1 MASAIGVAIGKTR
14 METDAADARTADVR
28 TAGTINGDGAL
39 LRRIGFWALA
49 ASVINNTIGGGI
61 FALPGTL
68 AKSMG
73 AAAPL
78 AFVLGAVVFIP
89 IALCFSAAGSRVHAT
104 GGPYSY
110 VTAAFGEF
118 PGFVIAAVLW
128 ISNVAADGG
137 IAAALADQA
146 QHVSAVFANPLAR
159 NALIV
164 AVFTVLCVLNAR
176 GVRIGAHAVMAFA
189 TMKLVP
195 LIPLATL
202 GLLYIHPVNL
212 HIAAMPGSTAVGS
225 SMVAVIF
232 AYAGMETALMPSGE
246 VSDPSRVV
254 PRATMTAI
262 ALVVLIYI
270 GLQVVAQGVLGNA
283 LAGNTAP
290 LAATAGAIAP
300 LLFSVFLLVAIVSQ
314 FGFLQNDLL
323 GSSRLLYA
331 LGRDGYLPSPLARI
345 TTNNRVPLIAVVTHA
360 VAACTLGVV
369 GDFGH
374 LVMLSGGAV
383 CMAYVAC
390 CAAAWRLQRRDQ
402 HGEGKPFR
410 LPGGALIPVIG
421 CAGLVLV
428 LSTLQKEE
436 WLAIGYALLALVV
449 IYAIVRLLR
458 GSKGLPTA

>member
-1 MASAIGVAIGKTR
+1 MAANVSEVGSGSGIRV
-14 METDAADARTADVR
+14 DAALIR
-28 TAGTINGDGAL
+28 G
-39 LRRIGFWALA
+39 IGFWALA

-61 FALPGTL
+61 FSLPGTL
-68 AKSMG
+68 AASMG

-78 AFVLGAVVFIP
+78 AFVLGALVFIP
-89 IALCFSAAGSRVHAT
+89 IALCFSAAGSRIHAT

-137 IAAALADQA
+137 IAAGLADQA
-146 QHVSAVFANPLAR
+146 QHLSSIFSQPIARASLVIAVFA
-159 NALIV
+159 
-164 AVFTVLCVLNAR
+164 VLCVLNAR
-176 GVRIGAHAVMAFA
+176 GVRIGARAVMAFA
-189 TMKLVP
+189 TMKLAP
-195 LIPLATL
+195 LILLATL
-202 GLLYIHPVNL
+202 GFLYIHPANL
-212 HIAAMPGSTAVGS
+212 HVAAIPGSTAVGS

-246 VSDPSRVV
+246 VSNPSSVV
-254 PRATMTAI
+254 PKATMTAI

-270 GLQVVAQGVLGNA
+270 GLQVVAQGVLGKS

-300 LLFSVFLLVAIVSQ
+300 MLYSVFLITAIVSQ
-314 FGFLQNDLL
+314 FGYLQNDLL

-345 TTNNRVPLIAVVTHA
+345 TLTSRVPMIAVVTHA
-360 VAACTLGVV
+360 VGACLLAIA

-374 LVMLSGGAV
+374 LILLSGGAV
-383 CMAYVAC
+383 CLAYVAC
-390 CAAAWRLQRRDQ
+390 CAAAWRLQQKNQR
-402 HGEGKPFR
+402 GEGAPFQ
-410 LPGGALIPVIG
+410 LPGGPLIPLIG

-428 LSTLQKEE
+428 LSTLQKNE
-436 WLAIGYALLALVV
+436 WLAIGYALLALMA
-449 IYAIVRLLR
+449 IYGFVRWRR
-458 GSKGLPTA
+458 GSRAVS

>member
-1 MASAIGVAIGKTR
+1 MA
-14 METDAADARTADVR
+14 TDASEIRIVHPV
-28 TAGTINGDGAL
+28 NGDAAL
-39 LRRIGFWALA
+39 LRGIGFWALT

-68 AKSMG
+68 ATSMG

-78 AFVLGAVVFIP
+78 AFVLGALVFIP
-89 IALCFSAAGSRVHAT
+89 IALCFSAAGSRIHAT

-146 QHVSAVFANPLAR
+146 QHLSPIFTEPMAR
-159 NALIV
+159 ASLVI
-164 AVFTVLCVLNAR
+164 AVFTLLCVLNAR
-176 GVRIGAHAVMAFA
+176 GVRIGARAVMAFA
-189 TMKLVP
+189 GVKLLP
-195 LIPLATL
+195 LILLATL
-202 GLLYIHPVNL
+202 GFLYVHPANL
-212 HIAAMPGSTAVGS
+212 HIAAVPGPTAIGS

-246 VSDPSRVV
+246 VSNPSRVV

-270 GLQVVAQGVLGNA
+270 SLQFVAQGVLGKT

-300 LLFSVFLLVAIVSQ
+300 LLYTVFLITAIISQ
-314 FGFLQNDLL
+314 FGYLQNDLL

-345 TTNNRVPLIAVVTHA
+345 TTNSRVPLIAVLTHA
-360 VAACTLGVV
+360 IAACALAIIGN
-369 GDFGH
+369 FGG
-374 LVMLSGGAV
+374 LILLSGGAV
-383 CMAYVAC
+383 CIAYVGC
-390 CAAAWRLQRRDQ
+390 CAAAWRLQKRDTR
-402 HGEGKPFR
+402 GEGTPFR
-410 LPGGALIPVIG
+410 LRGGPLIPLIG

-428 LSTLQKEE
+428 LSTLQKNE
-436 WLAIGYALLALVV
+436 WHAIGYAMLVLMA
-449 IYAIVRLLR
+449 IYAVVRWRR
-458 GSKGLPTA
+458 GAAATPAV